1 MSIPQITLLA
11 ISLALTGAIILMFKL
26 KVDRK
31 PVGVAGL
38 VLLGILD
45 VSSILGLASLF
56 LAQDFLI
63 LLGI

>member
-1 MSIPQITLLA
+1 MSVPQIILLSL
-11 ISLALTGAIILMFKL
+11 SLALTGIIILMFKL

-38 VLLGILD
+38 VLLGIID
-45 VSSILGLASLF
+45 VSSILGLVALF